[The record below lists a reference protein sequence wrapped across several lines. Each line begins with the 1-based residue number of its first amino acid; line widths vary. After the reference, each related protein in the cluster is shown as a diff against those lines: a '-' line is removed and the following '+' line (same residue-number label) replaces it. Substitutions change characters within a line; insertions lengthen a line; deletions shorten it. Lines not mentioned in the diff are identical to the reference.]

1 MKNTLVGITRMFD
14 TAKEKISDLEKIA
27 VETIQNEALREKIL
41 GKNWIIRC
49 RSSIQKEKKK
59 KTNSLHVIGFP
70 FKRRRRLADTTFG
83 EKR

>member
-1 MKNTLVGITRMFD
+1 MQIINTER
-14 TAKEKISDLEKIA
+14 
-27 VETIQNEALREKIL
+27 
-41 GKNWIIRC
+41 
-49 RSSIQKEKKK
+49 KKK